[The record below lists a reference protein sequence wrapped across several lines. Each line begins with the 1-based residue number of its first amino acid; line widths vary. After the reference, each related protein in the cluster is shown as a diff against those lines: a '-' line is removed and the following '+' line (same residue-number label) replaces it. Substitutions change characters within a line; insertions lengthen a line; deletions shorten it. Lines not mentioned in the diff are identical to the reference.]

1 MVLLCQ
7 IIHYF
12 QINNKFFELVA
23 NQGIFISDENVWNFV
38 SGNKY
43 IGQMSDSKLITICV
57 KDGNNNMNVDF
68 INEIITAWPNN

>member
-1 MVLLCQ
+1 MNFGNIVIMMSKLAQSRETLHSGDN
-7 IIHYF
+7 IALAYTT
-12 QINNKFFELVA
+12 KY
-23 NQGIFISDENVWNFV
+23 FV

>member
-1 MVLLCQ
+1 MENDMFRGDWGKEELMDNIAFAYVNK
-7 IIHYF
+7 YF
-12 QINNKFFELVA
+12 
-23 NQGIFISDENVWNFV
+23 
-38 SGNKY
+38 SGDRNKY